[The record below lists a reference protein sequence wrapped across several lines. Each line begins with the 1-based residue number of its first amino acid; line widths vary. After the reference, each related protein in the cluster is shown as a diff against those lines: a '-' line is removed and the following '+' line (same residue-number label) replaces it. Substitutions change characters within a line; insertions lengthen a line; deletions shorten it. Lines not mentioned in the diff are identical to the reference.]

1 MKKLP
6 SKFKLACL
14 LPGLLILNQLAYSQ
28 TTTIINY
35 QTWTGATG
43 CNIFGS
49 STNVP
54 VTVNGTNSTMA
65 HLTNQG
71 QPTYSGAPTNAVDL
85 DAKPTTNPNQ
95 IAGTQY
101 HWQFFYRLCY

>member
-54 VTVNGTNSTMA
+54 VTINGTNSTMA
-65 HLTNQG
+65 HSTNQG
-71 QPTYSGAPTNAVDL
+71 QPTYDGSPNNSVDL
-85 DAKPTTNPNQ
+85 IAAPNNNQ

-101 HWQFFYRLCY
+101 HWQFFYGLCY